1 MRYFYLVVDG
11 FGPVACHM
19 EEVAKG
25 LLCDYIS
32 GRGYEVSDCFVAFEE
47 GKDEVAAKIYLEAFR
62 HMRTCLYGE
71 FQDSEYFDVGF
82 VEVTDA
88 LDDYM
93 SEFHELIAVSPEN
106 ASKVRTL
113 EQACF

>member
-1 MRYFYLVVDG
+1 
-11 FGPVACHM
+11 
-19 EEVAKG
+19 
-25 LLCDYIS
+25 
-32 GRGYEVSDCFVAFEE
+32 
-47 GKDEVAAKIYLEAFR
+47 
-62 HMRTCLYGE
+62 MRTCLYGE

-113 EQACF
+113 EQACL

>member
-19 EEVAKG
+19 EEVAKE

-32 GRGYEVSDCFVAFEE
+32 ARGYEVSDCFVALEE
-47 GKDEVAAKIYLEAFR
+47 GTDETAAKIYLEAFR

-71 FQDSEYFDVGF
+71 FQDSEDFEVGF
-82 VEVTDA
+82 VDVTDE
-88 LDDYM
+88 LDHYIN
-93 SEFHELIAVSPEN
+93 EFHELIAVSPEDP
-106 ASKVRTL
+106 SRIRIF
-113 EQACF
+113 EQACR

>member
-19 EEVAKG
+19 GEVAKG

-32 GRGYEVSDCFVAFEE
+32 DRGYEVSDCFIAFEAGSGE
-47 GKDEVAAKIYLEAFR
+47 TAAKIYLEAFR

-82 VEVTDA
+82 FEVTDE

-93 SEFHELIAVSPEN
+93 SELHELIAVNPVDSAKIE
-106 ASKVRTL
+106 VL
-113 EQACF
+113 EKFCL